1 MLSEIVLV
9 TILARQP
16 IRFTSE
22 EKEKSVYFCS
32 YVAETISQERRTPTT
47 SVVTSEGPLAS
58 AVQEFPSESPVET
71 RSTKEWFRH
80 FAGRWSSE
88 ISHISS
94 STRAIA
100 NPNYQAII
108 KLGWDVV
115 PLMLRDLHDGQ
126 GYWYPALAAIT
137 GIRPFDR
144 KDAGN
149 TRRMTEA
156 WLNWGRKK
164 NLI

>member
-1 MLSEIVLV
+1 MLAEIVLV
-9 TILARQP
+9 TLLARQP
-16 IRFTSE
+16 VRFSSE
-22 EKEKSVYFCS
+22 EREKLVYFYS
-32 YVAETISQERRTPTT
+32 FVSEIISQERRVPTT
-47 SVVTSEGPLAS
+47 SVLTSEGPLAS
-58 AVQEFPSESPVET
+58 AVQEFPSESPLET
-71 RSTKEWFRH
+71 RSTEEWFRH
-80 FAGRWSSE
+80 FAEQW
-88 ISHISS
+88 S

-108 KLGWDVV
+108 KLGWGVV
-115 PLMLRDLHDGQ
+115 PLMLHDLQDGR

-149 TRRMTEA
+149 TRRMTGA